1 MSRILEFQHADEQT
15 VVARV
20 LLELHQAIDLHF
32 PEAKGSSRQF
42 SKTLLATQADGSTA
56 VDNQPAIAAA
66 RAGGIATALPAFP
79 VPAKAPARNP
89 KSNTGFGIEF
99 SKPGSIVGNLSATM
113 MQESQ
118 WSRWLTRVLLLCLF
132 VGTVLL
138 AWIYMFGI
146 PHLHEPW

>member
-42 SKTLLATQADGSTA
+42 SKTLLATQADASTA
-56 VDNQPAIAAA
+56 IDNQPTIAGAKGGGAGVAI
-66 RAGGIATALPAFP
+66 PAP
-79 VPAKAPARNP
+79 PMSAKTPARNP
-89 KSNTGFGIEF
+89 KTNTGFGIEF
-99 SKPGSIVGNLSATM
+99 SRPGSMVGGLSATM
-113 MQESQ
+113 MQESR
-118 WSRWLTRVLLLCLF
+118 WSRWLTRVLLLSLF
-132 VGTVLL
+132 LGTVLL

-146 PHLHEPW
+146 PRLQDSW